1 MNVKGNYLKNESGS
15 IFSPIVSTDTI
26 YHNGQKLSTFLTSLS
41 NSINIKLGYKK
52 LWSGDNNMVPS
63 KNSGQTLTI
72 NLGSSSGIKLS
83 TYTALLIGNSHRTSI
98 LMKRSDDNGRIA
110 STARPVA
117 FIDVSD
123 WSNEYTNIFGCFV
136 QTTNEYT
143 ITFKSAQLTKI
154 LNTTQVTIDNN
165 YASLNITDI
174 YGLIL

>member
-41 NSINIKLGYKK
+41 NNLNIKLGYKK

-83 TYTALLIGNSHRTSI
+83 TYAALLIGNSHRTSI

-165 YASLNITDI
+165 YTSLYITDI

>member
-41 NSINIKLGYKK
+41 NNLNIKLGYKK
-52 LWSGDNNMVPS
+52 LWSGVEMVPP
-63 KNSGQTLTI
+63 KNNGQVLAI

>member
-26 YHNGQKLSTFLTSLS
+26 YHNGQKLSTFLTNLS
-41 NSINIKLGYKK
+41 NNINIKLGYKK

-83 TYTALLIGNSHRTSI
+83 TYAALLIGNSHRTSI

-165 YASLNITDI
+165 YTSLYITDI